1 MVKIMEITTKGITNE
16 ASMSLSKNVAN
27 NFTQTLFSLR
37 DMIKIVPDQSTV
49 IPRQPIVSLT
59 LHNMISSFIKKIN
72 RKNLREGFLGYPW
85 LRWPKISEIINGNSH
100 CDS

>member
-37 DMIKIVPDQSTV
+37 DMIKIVPDQ
-49 IPRQPIVSLT
+49 
-59 LHNMISSFIKKIN
+59 
-72 RKNLREGFLGYPW
+72 
-85 LRWPKISEIINGNSH
+85 
-100 CDS
+100 